1 MFEPFTHAPGAGSD
15 VAAIYVQSWRGQGL
29 QRQGL
34 RKAAGA
40 TLRVRGKES
49 LGVREHC
56 CVSQKF
62 DIVLIVLEATDTTV
76 LSRHIRHAEYVP
88 W

>member
-1 MFEPFTHAPGAGSD
+1 MFEPVTHTPGAGSD
-15 VAAIYVQSWRGQGL
+15 VATIYVQSWRGQGL

-56 CVSQKF
+56 CFSQEF
-62 DIVLIVLEATDTTV
+62 DMLIVLEATDTTV
-76 LSRHIRHAEYVP
+76 VSRHIRHAEYVP
-88 W
+88 R